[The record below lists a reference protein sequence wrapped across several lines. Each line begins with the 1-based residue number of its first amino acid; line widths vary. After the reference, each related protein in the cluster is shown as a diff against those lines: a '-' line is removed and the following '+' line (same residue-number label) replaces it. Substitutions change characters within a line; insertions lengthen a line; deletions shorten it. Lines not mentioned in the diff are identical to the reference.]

1 MKLPSHFYQFTNQDM
16 FQSARVN
23 QPIYILYKE
32 SVPRIEIGSITQVTQ
47 PVYKFPT
54 APQFGQMQE
63 QVVDVFANVGGA
75 QRQFQQ
81 LPANKESANYVS
93 NGNVFVTVSRDAM
106 NAEIATLK
114 NEAVG
119 IINRVDEER
128 QKIVKYD
135 EILMQLNP
143 EYAENQRRE
152 QEIATM
158 KNQMATMASDNAE
171 LKNMMAQ
178 VLAKLDADG
187 NKSSKT
193 K

>member
-1 MKLPSHFYQFTNQDM
+1 M

-32 SVPRIEIGSITQVTQ
+32 SVPRLEIGTITQVTQ

-54 APQFGQMQE
+54 AAPYGQMQE
-63 QVVDVFANVGGA
+63 QVVDVTANVGGA

-81 LPANKESANYVS
+81 LPANKESANYVTG
-93 NGNVFVTVSRDAM
+93 GNVFVTVSRDAM

-171 LKNMMAQ
+171 LKGMVAQ
-178 VLAKLDADG
+178 LLAKLDADG

>member
-1 MKLPSHFYQFTNQDM
+1 M

-23 QPIYILYKE
+23 QTIYILYKE
-32 SVPRIEIGSITQVTQ
+32 AVPRIEIGTITQVTQ

-63 QVVDVFANVGGA
+63 QVVDVYANVGGA

-81 LPANKESANYVS
+81 LPANKESANYVTG
-93 NGNVFVTVSRDAM
+93 GNVFVTISRDAM

-119 IINRVDEER
+119 IINRVEEER

-152 QEIATM
+152 QEMASM
-158 KNQMATMASDNAE
+158 KQRMEAMASDNAE
-171 LKNMMAQ
+171 LKGMVAQ
-178 VLAKLDADG
+178 LLAKLDADG

>member
-1 MKLPSHFYQFTNQDM
+1 M

-23 QPIYILYKE
+23 QTIYILYKE
-32 SVPRIEIGSITQVTQ
+32 AVPRLEIGTITQVTQ
-47 PVYKFPT
+47 PVYKYPMG
-54 APQFGQMQE
+54 APYGTPQE

-81 LPANKESANYVS
+81 LPANKESADFGT
-93 NGNVFVTVSRDAM
+93 GNVFVTVNRDAM
-106 NAEIATLK
+106 NAEIGNLK
-114 NEAVG
+114 NESIG

-143 EYAENQRRE
+143 EFAEKQRQE
-152 QEIATM
+152 QEIAT
-158 KNQMATMASDNAE
+158 
-171 LKNMMAQ
+171 LKSQVAQLAQTNTNLETMMAR
-178 VLAKLDADG
+178 LMDKLDGDS
-187 NKSSKT
+187 NKSPKN

>member
-1 MKLPSHFYQFTNQDM
+1 M

-152 QEIATM
+152 QEMASM
-158 KNQMATMASDNAE
+158 KQRMEAMASDNAE
-171 LKNMMAQ
+171 LKGMMAQ
-178 VLAKLDADG
+178 LLAKLDADG

>member
-1 MKLPSHFYQFTNQDM
+1 M

-32 SVPRIEIGSITQVTQ
+32 SVPRLEIGTITQVTQ
-47 PVYKFPT
+47 PVYKYQAAVPYN
-54 APQFGQMQE
+54 QMQE
-63 QVVDVFANVGGA
+63 QVVDVYANVVGA

-81 LPANKESANYVS
+81 LPANKESADFGT
-93 NGNVFVTVSRDAM
+93 GNVFVTINREAM
-106 NAEIATLK
+106 NAEIGSLK

-119 IINRVDEER
+119 IINRYDEEK

-143 EYAENQRRE
+143 EYAEKQRQE
-152 QEIATM
+152 QEIAT
-158 KNQMATMASDNAE
+158 
-171 LKNMMAQ
+171 LKTQVAQLAQTNSNLESMMAR
-178 VLAKLDADG
+178 LMDKLDADG
-187 NKSSKT
+187 NKSAKN

>member
-1 MKLPSHFYQFTNQDM
+1 M

-32 SVPRIEIGSITQVTQ
+32 SVPRIEIGTITQVTQ

-54 APQFGQMQE
+54 AAPYGQMQE

-135 EILMQLNP
+135 EILLQLNP

-171 LKNMMAQ
+171 LKSMMAQ

>member
-1 MKLPSHFYQFTNQDM
+1 M

-32 SVPRIEIGSITQVTQ
+32 SVPRIEIGTITQVTQ

-54 APQFGQMQE
+54 APQLGQMQE

-114 NEAVG
+114 NESVG

-178 VLAKLDADG
+178 VLAKLDADS
-187 NKSSKT
+187 NKSLKSK
-193 K
+193 

>member
-1 MKLPSHFYQFTNQDM
+1 M

-32 SVPRIEIGSITQVTQ
+32 SVPRLEIGSITQVTQ

-63 QVVDVFANVGGA
+63 QVVDVYANVGGA

-81 LPANKESANYVS
+81 LPANKESANYVTG
-93 NGNVFVTVSRDAM
+93 GNVFVTVSRDAM

-152 QEIATM
+152 QEMASM
-158 KNQMATMASDNAE
+158 KQRMETMASDNAE
-171 LKNMMAQ
+171 LKSMVAQ
-178 VLAKLDADG
+178 LLAKLDADG

>member
-1 MKLPSHFYQFTNQDM
+1 M

-32 SVPRIEIGSITQVTQ
+32 SVPRIEIGTITQVTQ

-81 LPANKESANYVS
+81 LPANKESANYVTG
-93 NGNVFVTVSRDAM
+93 GNVFVTVSRDAM

-152 QEIATM
+152 QEMASM
-158 KNQMATMASDNAE
+158 KQRMETMASDNAE
-171 LKNMMAQ
+171 LKSMVAQ
-178 VLAKLDADG
+178 LLAKLDADS

>member
-1 MKLPSHFYQFTNQDM
+1 M

-32 SVPRIEIGSITQVTQ
+32 SVPRVEIGTITQVTQ
-47 PVYKFPT
+47 PVYKFPS
-54 APQFGQMQE
+54 APQFGHMQE

>member
-1 MKLPSHFYQFTNQDM
+1 M

-32 SVPRIEIGSITQVTQ
+32 SVPRIEIGTITQVTQ

-81 LPANKESANYVS
+81 LPANKESANYVTG
-93 NGNVFVTVSRDAM
+93 GNVFVTVSRDAM

-119 IINRVDEER
+119 IINRVEEER

-152 QEIATM
+152 QEMASM
-158 KNQMATMASDNAE
+158 KQRMETMASDNAE
-171 LKNMMAQ
+171 LKSMVAQ
-178 VLAKLDADG
+178 LLAKLDADS

>member
-1 MKLPSHFYQFTNQDM
+1 M

-32 SVPRIEIGSITQVTQ
+32 SVPRIEIGTITQVTQ
-47 PVYKFPT
+47 PVYKFPS

-81 LPANKESANYVS
+81 LPANKESANYVTG
-93 NGNVFVTVSRDAM
+93 GNVFVTVSRDAM
-106 NAEIATLK
+106 NAEISTLK

-152 QEIATM
+152 QMYPVISRYLCEHCR
-158 KNQMATMASDNAE
+158 N
-171 LKNMMAQ
+171 
-178 VLAKLDADG
+178 
-187 NKSSKT
+187 
-193 K
+193 

>member
-1 MKLPSHFYQFTNQDM
+1 M

-32 SVPRIEIGSITQVTQ
+32 SVPRIEIGTITQVTQ

-54 APQFGQMQE
+54 AAPYGQMQE

-152 QEIATM
+152 QEMTSM
-158 KNQMATMASDNAE
+158 KQRMEAMASDNAE

-178 VLAKLDADG
+178 VLAKLDADS

>member
-1 MKLPSHFYQFTNQDM
+1 M

-23 QPIYILYKE
+23 QPIYILYKD
-32 SVPRIEIGSITQVTQ
+32 SVPRIEIGTITQVTQ

-54 APQFGQMQE
+54 AAPYGQMQE

-81 LPANKESANYVS
+81 LPANKESANYIS

-152 QEIATM
+152 QEMASM
-158 KNQMATMASDNAE
+158 KQRMEIMASDNAE
-171 LKNMMAQ
+171 LKSMVAQ
-178 VLAKLDADG
+178 LLAKLDADS